1 MHGCFVIATAVAA
14 GVKQVAANP
23 AQYQQQQQQ
32 VAAQAYAVR
41 VPGMPDTASDDA
53 EGKWMR
59 LFNNPQSWYDNR
71 KTVRYSLFIQVAV
84 ICCTFVHVLF

>member
-1 MHGCFVIATAVAA
+1 MGFVIAMAVAT

-23 AQYQQQQQQ
+23 AQYQQQHQQ
-32 VAAQAYAVR
+32 VAAQTSAVR

-71 KTVRYSLFIQVAV
+71 QTVRCSLFIQVAV
-84 ICCTFVHVLF
+84 ICCAHVHVLF